1 MPMSEHEEAICQN
14 CQKLAEVNTVY
25 KFQPKNKEK
34 RNISTG
40 FKQKEQEGFDPFGSN
55 LK

>member
-1 MPMSEHEEAICQN
+1 MSEHEESICQN

-25 KFQPKNKEK
+25 KFLPKKQGKEK
-34 RNISTG
+34 DIYR
-40 FKQKEQEGFDPFGSN
+40 FQQKVQEVSDPLGRN